1 MIPEK
6 LKATKGR
13 NIEVIITAGMAAVIF
28 VTMLIVLLLAEFVHS
43 TVLTAL
49 AFIASLAV
57 AVVVINRVVHGML
70 KSLTDFGVRLLD
82 LSEKGDLTSEVKKDE
97 YGTEITALSH
107 VLEDSITDIR
117 DITFEIGNGLK
128 NIAAGNLS
136 YELKGEWK
144 GDFAYIKT
152 TYDEVTADFRNIF
165 SEIASASGQVNSGS
179 QQVAQGAQTLSDGA
193 TQQASSIQELS
204 AQIND
209 ISTKV
214 KNNSDAAK
222 NTSAI
227 VDKTKDQITLC
238 YKEMSNML
246 EAIDGINKSSEE
258 ISKIIKVIDDI
269 AFQTNIL
276 ALNAAVEA
284 ARAGSAGKG
293 FAVVADEVRNLAAKS
308 TEAASQTTAL
318 IESSVASVERGSKIA
333 KRTAEVLDGI
343 VKSAGEI
350 SDEIESIS
358 AASVVQSDAIIQI
371 TSGVDN
377 ISAVVQSN
385 TATAEESAAASEELS
400 GQSAMLNEMI
410 GRFKFDSIASGV
422 SYSEPEPDYA
432 PIPEYTPEPEYVPEP
447 VPEYHAEEPAPKPVI
462 YESAEDEPFKP
473 IDFKAVSVP
482 KQIVLDDD
490 EDFENVDSKY

>member
-1 MIPEK
+1 MLAEK
-6 LKATKGR
+6 LKARKGR
-13 NIEVIITAGMAAVIF
+13 EIERIITAGMTIILLVAMI
-28 VTMLIVLLLAEFVHS
+28 IVLLLSELVHS
-43 TVLTAL
+43 TVVTVIAL
-49 AFIASLAV
+49 IAALGGSVFL
-57 AVVVINRVVHGML
+57 INRVVHAML
-70 KSLTDFGVRLLD
+70 QSLADFGVRLLD
-82 LSEKGDLTSEVKKDE
+82 LSEKGDLTSEVKKDT
-97 YGTEITALSH
+97 YGTEITALAN
-107 VLEDSITDIR
+107 VLEDSITDIKN
-117 DITFEIGNGLK
+117 ITFEIGNGLK

-152 TYDEVTADFRNIF
+152 TYDEVTEDFRNIF

-179 QQVAQGAQTLSDGA
+179 QQVAVGAQTLSDGA
-193 TQQASSIQELS
+193 TQQASSIQQLS
-204 AQIND
+204 AQISD

-214 KNNSDAAK
+214 KNNSEAAK
-222 NTSAI
+222 NTSVI

-318 IESSVASVERGSKIA
+318 IESSVASVEKGSRIA

-350 SDEIESIS
+350 STEIESIS

-410 GRFKFDSIASGV
+410 GRFKFDSTASDYSY
-422 SYSEPEPDYA
+422 SYSEPEYVA
-432 PIPEYTPEPEYVPEP
+432 EPEYTPEPAP
-447 VPEYHAEEPAPKPVI
+447 VPEYHSEEPAPKPVI
-462 YESAEDEPFKP
+462 YDSSDDAPFEP
-473 IDFKAVSVP
+473 IDFKAMSVP
-482 KQIVLDDD
+482 KKIVLDDD

>member
-1 MIPEK
+1 MLPEK
-6 LKATKGR
+6 LKARKGR
-13 NIEVIITAGMAAVIF
+13 NIEGIITIGMAVILLIA
-28 VTMLIVLLLAEFVHS
+28 MLIVLLLSEFIHS
-43 TVLTAL
+43 IAVTIIAL
-49 AFIASLAV
+49 LAALGV
-57 AVVVINRVVHGML
+57 SVFLINRVVHAML
-70 KSLTDFGVRLLD
+70 QSLGDFGMRLLD
-82 LSEKGDLTSEVKKDE
+82 LSEKGDLTSEVKKDS
-97 YGTEITALSH
+97 YGTEITALAN
-107 VLEDSITDIR
+107 VLEESVTDIK

-144 GDFAYIKT
+144 GDFAYIKS
-152 TYDEVTADFRNIF
+152 TYDEVTKDFRNIF

-179 QQVAQGAQTLSDGA
+179 QQVALGAQTLSDGA

-204 AQIND
+204 AQISD

-350 SDEIESIS
+350 STEIESIS

-410 GRFKFDSIASGV
+410 GRFKFDSIASDV
-422 SYSEPEPDYA
+422 SYPE
-432 PIPEYTPEPEYVPEP
+432 PEPEYAPVPEYTHEP
-447 VPEYHAEEPAPKPVI
+447 APEYHAEEYRPAEPAPKPLI
-462 YESAEDEPFKP
+462 YDSTEDEPFKP

-482 KQIVLDDD
+482 KKIVLDDD

>member
-1 MIPEK
+1 MIAEK
-6 LKATKGR
+6 LKARKGR
-13 NIEVIITAGMAAVIF
+13 EIERIITAGMAIILLVG
-28 VTMLIVLLLAEFVHS
+28 MLIVLLLSEFVHS
-43 TVLTAL
+43 TVVTVIAL
-49 AFIASLAV
+49 LAV
-57 AVVVINRVVHGML
+57 LSVSVIVINRVVHAML
-70 KSLTDFGVRLLD
+70 RSLRDFGMRLLQ
-82 LSEKGDLTSEVKKDE
+82 LSEDGDLTSEVKKDT
-97 YGTEITALSH
+97 YGTEITALSN
-107 VLEDSITDIR
+107 VLEDSIHDIQ

-152 TYDEVTADFRNIF
+152 TYDDVTRDFRSIF

-179 QQVAQGAQTLSDGA
+179 QQVAVGAQTLSDGA

-214 KNNSDAAK
+214 KNNSDAAR
-222 NTSAI
+222 NTTAI
-227 VDKTKDQITLC
+227 VDKTKDQIMLC
-238 YKEMSNML
+238 SREMSEML
-246 EAIDGINKSSEE
+246 DAIDGINKSSEE

-350 SDEIESIS
+350 SAEIESIS
-358 AASVVQSDAIIQI
+358 AASIVQSDAIAQI
-371 TSGVDN
+371 TGGVDN

-410 GRFKFDSIASGV
+410 GRFKFESTADDT
-422 SYSEPEPDYA
+422 SYYEPA
-432 PIPEYTPEPEYVPEP
+432 PEPEYVPEP
-447 VPEYHAEEPAPKPVI
+447 AYEPAYEPAEEYHAPEPVI
-462 YESAEDEPFKP
+462 LDKKDEAPFEP
-473 IDFKAVSVP
+473 IDFKSVP
-482 KQIVLDDD
+482 VPKKIVLDDD

>member
-1 MIPEK
+1 MLAEK
-6 LKATKGR
+6 FKARKGR
-13 NIEVIITAGMAAVIF
+13 EIERIITVGMTIILF
-28 VTMLIVLLLAEFVHS
+28 VAMTIVLLLSEFVHS
-43 TVLTAL
+43 TVVTVVATIAAL
-49 AFIASLAV
+49 GGSVFA
-57 AVVVINRVVHGML
+57 INRVVHGML
-70 KSLTDFGVRLLD
+70 QSLREFGVRLFD
-82 LSEKGDLTSEVKKDE
+82 LSEKGDLTSEVKKDD

-117 DITFEIGNGLK
+117 NITFEIGNGLK

-152 TYDEVTADFRNIF
+152 TYDEVTKDFRDIF

-179 QQVAQGAQTLSDGA
+179 QQVAMGAQTLSDGA

-204 AQIND
+204 AQISD

-222 NTSAI
+222 NTSVI
-227 VDKTKDQITLC
+227 VDKTKDQIMLC
-238 YKEMSNML
+238 YKEMNNML

-410 GRFKFDSIASGV
+410 GRFKFDPTASEV
-422 SYSEPEPDYA
+422 SYSEPDYA
-432 PIPEYTPEPEYVPEP
+432 PIPDYSPEPEYVPEP

-462 YESAEDEPFKP
+462 YDSAEDEPFKP

-482 KQIVLDDD
+482 KKIVLDDD